1 MTRKR
6 HLDKQAFFILML
18 FAAVAIASFAW
29 RTWQLSQID
38 LGPTAF
44 AVDARGG
51 IWVFSSK
58 EVIRHQPDGARGA
71 ALVEPLARFGLR
83 GPIPDAV
90 AYADGVLLLN
100 RDGVL
105 HFCRAVGDI
114 ACDATPLAGGI
125 RAVAGKLALSQ
136 DQRLL
141 AVAENNANR
150 VHLFDMTSGTL
161 LSSSKHDASLDH
173 PNRPHFTGNQLILA
187 NTGKYALVA
196 WPRAS
201 DGGVDLTQMP
211 TRTLKLVAQPYFHFP
226 SADGWVV
233 LQAGSMLA
241 SGEVVFYD
249 RQGSARPW
257 QTSLRDPQ
265 SMYESHDGSVLLIGF
280 DDRKLVRI
288 VKGQAVSAPELDP
301 INQRLADQ
309 AKDNKGAEQ
318 LAMLGLISVVVSL
331 IAPILLLA
339 VMGFDLNQPIGKA
352 DSADAARGKLSSLD
366 AAQYAGGVAGVEGG
380 GGSNGVVRII
390 FDRARFL
397 TRARQFD
404 IAIVAGGALFAAA
417 NQVLFR
423 DIRISATIFGISVA
437 VVVISVVARRTKK
450 FKWGPFDEFA
460 FFPTEMHIVR
470 GDEIRRISY
479 ESAWL
484 YVPWFGPRIMIA
496 AENWQ
501 QYFTSNAMQYYDG
514 AGLLAELQRR
524 IPRRRQ
530 FSNWFSLLL
539 SAHRAKARWALH
551 EVALH
556 IAAVIGILAFQI
568 LLLFSFPS

>member
-1 MTRKR
+1 MTKR
-6 HLDKQAFFILML
+6 YLDKRAFFILML
-18 FAAVAIASFAW
+18 FVVVAIASFAW

-38 LGPTAF
+38 LGPTAS
-44 AVDARGG
+44 AMDTIGG

-58 EVIRHQPDGARGA
+58 VVIRHQPDGARGA

-90 AYADGVLLLN
+90 AYADGVLFLN
-100 RDGVL
+100 RDGAL

-114 ACDATPLAGGI
+114 VCEAKPLSGGI

-161 LSSSKHDASLDH
+161 LSSSKDNASLDH
-173 PNRPHFTGNQLILA
+173 PNRPHFTRNQLVLA
-187 NTGKYALVA
+187 NTGKYSLVA

-249 RQGSARPW
+249 RQGSARSW

-265 SMYESHDGSVLLIGF
+265 SMYETHDGSVLLIGF
-280 DDRKLVRI
+280 DDRKLVRV
-288 VKGQAVSAPELDP
+288 VKGQAASAPELDP

-309 AKDNKGAEQ
+309 AQDNKGAER
-318 LAMLGLISVVVSL
+318 LAMLGLIGVVVSL

-339 VMGFDLNQPIGKA
+339 LMGYDLNQPIGKG
-352 DSADAARGKLSSLD
+352 DSADTARNTARKLSTLD
-366 AAQYAGGVAGVEGG
+366 VAQYVGGEAGVEGG
-380 GGSNGVVRII
+380 DGSNGVVRII
-390 FDRARFL
+390 FDRARSL
-397 TRARQFD
+397 KRARQFD

-423 DIRISATIFGISVA
+423 DIRISATIFGVAVA
-437 VVVISVVARRTKK
+437 VVVIGVVARRSKR
-450 FKWGPFDEFA
+450 FKWAPFDEFA

-470 GDEIRRISY
+470 GDETRRVSY

-484 YVPWFGPRIMIA
+484 YEPWFGPRIMIA
-496 AENWQ
+496 AEDWQ
-501 QYFTSNAMQYYDG
+501 QYFTSNAMQCYDG
-514 AGLLAELQRR
+514 AGLLAELQKR
-524 IPRRRQ
+524 IPRHRQ

-551 EVALH
+551 EVVLH

-568 LLLFSFPS
+568 LLLLS